1 MNKLVI
7 FEGKNINIITG
18 EGNEP
23 LFELYG
29 VGQALGYVKIAKGK
43 EYVRKERVDKTIENA
58 DIEPVVH
65 NGQQYLSEEMIYD
78 FMFEAKTNKCKS
90 FRKWLSKEVL
100 PSIRKNG
107 AYMEETITDM
117 QQELLIKYATPSFRK
132 NTFLNNTPVEM
143 IWEAYVECMDYYSKK
158 PAPDRIKIEKEI
170 VAALKERKA
179 IALNNGSPALALMVG
194 EEIEKIQK
202 KINERSNR
210 SYGARLAHKNKK
222 LNEAYVYIGQ
232 LEPDVEEYKCLN
244 LHGFSVNSMYQP
256 NITEYGIIRT
266 DYNGKPLLTKTKAY
280 KKWLDNFKTEMDKQK
295 ELNIDLS
302 KDIDIF
308 LYFNHKKK
316 FDCSNFHKSFFD
328 ALANYYGVDD
338 RKFHLKMCDTNY
350 IIENYEEGKIF
361 FCIRERAV

>member
-1 MNKLVI
+1 MNKLVT

-90 FRKWLSKEVL
+90 FRKWLSQEVL

-107 AYMEETITDM
+107 AYVEETITDK
-117 QQELLIKYATPSFRK
+117 QQELLIKYATPAFRK
-132 NTFLNNTPVEM
+132 NTFLNNVPVEK
-143 IWEAYVECMDYYSKK
+143 IWESYTECMKYHWKK
-158 PAPDRIKIEKEI
+158 IAPDRIKIEKEI

-202 KINERSNR
+202 KITERSNR
-210 SYGARLAHKNKK
+210 SYWARLAHKNKK
-222 LNEAYVYIGQ
+222 LNEAYDYIGQ
-232 LEPDVEEYKCLN
+232 LEPDAEEYKCLN
-244 LHGFSVNSMYQP
+244 LHGFSVNSMYEP
-256 NITEYGIIRT
+256 NVTEYGIIRT
-266 DYNGKPLLTKTKAY
+266 DFNGKPKLTKTAAY
-280 KKWLDNFKTEMDKQK
+280 KKWLEDFKTEMNKQEK
-295 ELNIDLS
+295 LNINFNNDV
-302 KDIDIF
+302 DIF
-308 LYFNHKKK
+308 LYFNHKEK